1 MTAGPTSNSAV
12 SAGTVGRVV
21 LMSIHPQYAQA
32 ILDGTKQVEFRKR
45 PVADDVTHV
54 LVYATAPV
62 SAVIGA
68 FTVTGQDV
76 EHPKTLWRRFK
87 KIAGISEDGFFTYY
101 DGRVSGTGIRVGDR
115 LAPAEPLPLTD
126 TFGVARPPQSYQYLT
141 GDIVED
147 VLSEMA
153 FIGSANTAADGRRG

>member
-1 MTAGPTSNSAV
+1 MAAAASGRVTACPTSNSAE
-12 SAGTVGRVV
+12 STGRVGRVV

-87 KIAGISEDGFFTYY
+87 KVAGISRDGFFAYY

-115 LAPAEPLPLTD
+115 LAPAEPLPLAD
-126 TFGVARPPQSYQYLT
+126 TFGVSRPPQSFQYLT
-141 GDIVED
+141 GDPVRD
-147 VLSEMA
+147 VLSAMA
-153 FIGSANTAADGRRG
+153 FVA